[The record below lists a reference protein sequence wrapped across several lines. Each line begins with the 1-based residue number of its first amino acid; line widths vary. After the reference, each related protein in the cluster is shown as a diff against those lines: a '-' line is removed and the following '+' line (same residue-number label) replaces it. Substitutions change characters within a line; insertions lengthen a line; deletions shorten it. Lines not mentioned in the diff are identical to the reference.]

1 MLINFF
7 NMLQK
12 LRHIKKH
19 QIDPN
24 LTEKRKKNIQLESI
38 KIHN

>member
-1 MLINFF
+1 MLRE
-7 NMLQK
+7 

-24 LTEKRKKNIQLESI
+24 LTEKRKKKHTSRKYQNS
-38 KIHN
+38 